1 MQRKNL
7 SAFTLVEL
15 LVVITILAIISV
27 IAYQNFGWA
36 VDKAVWSRK
45 INDVAT
51 IETGLQQYKVDNT
64 YYPVVDVLDTTKN
77 KWWYNSGSTA
87 NPSNQVI
94 VTKTGEEINTIVS
107 AGGGWKILGNGA
119 LNTTQIG
126 AKGTISQSTLGKTYL
141 SKDLYDPE
149 IGDLKVN
156 STSNKMIDY
165 GIGRYVYAVYKKR
178 VGTWTTWGTDNK
190 QWTNYNIAYT
200 IKKNGSDTYITK
212 IVWDFDTEAC
222 YDDKTNCPSTLIWL
236 TDGSTQSGT
245 SDQGNYWIPYSVSD
259 FKTN

>member
-27 IAYQNFGWA
+27 IAYQNFGGA

-51 IETGLQQYKVDNT
+51 IETGLQQYKVDNN
-64 YYPVVDVLDTTKN
+64 YYPIVDSYSLN
-77 KWWYNSGSTA
+77 NRCGYSWATA
-87 NPSNQVI
+87 TASNQII

-107 AGGGWKILGNGA
+107 ASGGWRIMWSGA
-119 LNTTQIG
+119 LNTTQIWG
-126 AKGTISQSTLGKTYL
+126 KGTISQTTLGKTYL

-149 IGDLKVN
+149 VWDLKVN
-156 STSNKMIDY
+156 STNNKMIDY

-178 VGTWTTWGTDNK
+178 VGTGTTWWSDNK
-190 QWTNYNIAYT
+190 QGTNYNIAYT
-200 IKKNGSDTYITK
+200 VKKNGSDKYITK
-212 IVWDFDTEAC
+212 IVGDFDAEAC
-222 YDDKTNCPSTLIWL
+222 YDDKANCPTTLIGL
-236 TDGSTQSGT
+236 IDGSEENNT
-245 SDQGNYWIPYSVSD
+245 SDQANYGVPYGVAD
-259 FKTN
+259 FKTQ